1 MSPAANPQ
9 RGGKCPTAKDALI
22 GAILTAAGS
31 LERNPEEELYD
42 VSFGRYSDQAAG
54 WHWGLEWRRRY
65 HSDRAAGGLDADPL
79 DRRVRM
85 IVEAWENAVKRYAEP
100 GEKT

>member
-9 RGGKCPTAKDALI
+9 RGVKCPTAGDALI

-31 LERNPEEELYD
+31 LERSTEDELCE
-42 VSFGRYSDQAAG
+42 VTFGRYADKDAG
-54 WHWGLEWRRRY
+54 WHWELETRRVYR
-65 HSDRAAGGLDADPL
+65 SDRPVLIRETDSL

-85 IVEAWENAVKRYAEP
+85 IVSAWERAVKLYAEP
-100 GEKT
+100 EEGT